1 MILGEW
7 YELVLAIQSQ
17 LSLSL
22 TLKLVK
28 NKTSW
33 GFYIPQSL
41 CFEKQ
46 LIGQLANVELKYS
59 EYVPVTFS
67 EINKVRILNIIVERY
82 AIHKGDLYKVEIK
95 TDQQQFQ
102 EIVLINNVDRSNV
115 TNRSDEHY
123 FLIRFNELQGL
134 VSGSIKIISKVDKI
148 PLQENFIMK
157 ENIYLPNLFPEAI
170 LGKIDADK
178 MVIFLGN
185 HKPII
190 TSITIKIVDIIHYFG
205 CYYADGTKSGSWS
218 INGSTP
224 EQALYYISVFNKL
237 ILNPDLNF
245 RLVYTITNFLDDV
258 GNIKSYLKNKWKE
271 STNIDITLNNIYL
284 SESIIGNK
292 IENYPSTKHN
302 TIGSLRIIDNKSL
315 VLDLHKKILNII
327 ESFLLST
334 NDIYSSWQFLFGI
347 LEGDGSVG
355 GGKNRCRITFTEE
368 LPESSDALALR

>member
-1 MILGEW
+1 
-7 YELVLAIQSQ
+7 
-17 LSLSL
+17 
-22 TLKLVK
+22 
-28 NKTSW
+28 
-33 GFYIPQSL
+33 
-41 CFEKQ
+41 
-46 LIGQLANVELKYS
+46 
-59 EYVPVTFS
+59 
-67 EINKVRILNIIVERY
+67 
-82 AIHKGDLYKVEIK
+82 
-95 TDQQQFQ
+95 
-102 EIVLINNVDRSNV
+102 
-115 TNRSDEHY
+115 
-123 FLIRFNELQGL
+123 
-134 VSGSIKIISKVDKI
+134 
-148 PLQENFIMK
+148 MK
-157 ENIYLPNLFPEAI
+157 ENIYLPNLFPEDI
-170 LGKIDADK
+170 IGKIDADK

-284 SESIIGNK
+284 RESIIGNK